1 MFLAN
6 IFLNALLYIVL
17 GTGDRTM
24 NKQKKSCFVG
34 AYFSVGDR
42 SVSKH
47 INYMRGDEELCEE
60 R

>member
-6 IFLNALLYIVL
+6 IFLNALLCIVL

-24 NKQKKSCFVG
+24 NRQKKSCFVG

-47 INYMRGDEELCEE
+47 INYMRGGEEFRVE

>member
-47 INYMRGDEELCEE
+47 INYMRGDVELCEE